1 MCLKLAS
8 GWLYFLISLLYKSAN
23 SAHPIRKTKSL
34 NIQFHRPL
42 LFYTIAYLPFA
53 KYINL
58 PAACL
63 RSAGYIFKYGQ
74 GLP

>member
-42 LFYTIAYLPFA
+42 LFYTMCPSQNYFLVGE
-53 KYINL
+53 Y
-58 PAACL
+58 
-63 RSAGYIFKYGQ
+63 
-74 GLP
+74 